1 MGGGGGLGGIVSAVT
16 NPIGTIANVVAP
28 GSDVARLT
36 GKYGAIAG
44 PAGVLGQ
51 AAYNRANPQPR
62 TGAVPGG
69 GGVSTQVMPG
79 SYQGQ
84 DYDELGRPILRNFDT
99 QLGSN
104 GLLKDQY
111 MMKNNLNTQGLDQ
124 IRKEAMRDPG
134 QQSRWAEIAKADAAN
149 TAAAQGAGQL
159 AQAKSGLAM
168 QGGLRSGARERLA
181 QQGQIAGLQAKQNA
195 NMQVNMQDEQNRQKW
210 LAMLPSQ
217 ELGAAQFGSTIENQN
232 IGRSLNEVQQGRDF
246 DKYRYGQAM
255 TAWGADKSSQA
266 MRQAAEDA
274 KSTSGLFGGGGFLGL
289 GI

>member
-16 NPIGTIANVVAP
+16 NPIGTIANAVAP

-44 PAGVLGQ
+44 PAGILGQ

-62 TGAVPGG
+62 PGAVP

-84 DYDELGRPILRNFDT
+84 DYDALGRPILRDFDT
-99 QLGSN
+99 QLQPN
-104 GLLKDQY
+104 GMLKDQY
-111 MMKNNLNTQGLDQ
+111 LMKNNLNTQGLEQ
-124 IRKEAMRDPG
+124 IRNEALRSPG
-134 QQSRWAEIAKADAAN
+134 TQSRWAEIAKADAAN
-149 TAAAQGAGQL
+149 TAAAQNAGQM
-159 AQAKSGLAM
+159 AQARSGLAM

-181 QQGQIAGLQAKQNA
+181 QQGQVAGLQAKQNA

-217 ELGAAQFGSTIENQN
+217 ELAAAQFGSTIENQN
-232 IGRSLNEVQQGRDF
+232 IGRSLNELQQGRDF

>member
-1 MGGGGGLGGIVSAVT
+1 MGGGGGLGGIVNAVV
-16 NPIGTIANVVAP
+16 NPVGTAVAQ
-28 GSDVARLT
+28 LT
-36 GKYGAIAG
+36 GNKNLGNLAGGMNTVSAGLINKYTGN
-44 PAGVLGQ
+44 Q
-51 AAYNRANPQPR
+51 PQRP
-62 TGAVPGG
+62 GAVPGS
-69 GGVSTQVMPG
+69 VSTQVMA
-79 SYQGQ
+79 GQ
-84 DYDELGRPILRNFDT
+84 DYDSLGRPILRDFDT

-104 GLLKDQY
+104 GMLKDQY
-111 MMKNNLNTQGLDQ
+111 MMKNNLNTQGLQQ
-124 IRKEAMRDPG
+124 IRNEALRDPG
-134 QQSRWAEIAKADAAN
+134 TQSRWAEIAKADAAN
-149 TAAAQGAGQL
+149 TAAAQNAGQM
-159 AQAKSGLAM
+159 AQARSGLAM

-181 QQGQIAGLQAKQNA
+181 QQGQLAGLQAKQNA

-232 IGRSLNEVQQGRDF
+232 IGRSLNELQQGRDF